1 MLIRNALAVMTG
13 LPGSQARAAGPD
25 LRINSKGRISDIGRL
40 SPEAGERVLDATGCV
55 VYPGWIN
62 THHHLA
68 QSVLKGVPG
77 GINLPLLAWLE
88 AVPYRYRYRFDAELL
103 GIAAEIGM
111 AELLLSGCTTTA
123 DHHYYYWPAMGYDPG
138 TILLDQAERFGMRF
152 VLCRGGVTVQRP
164 FETGNP
170 LAPKP
175 EPLDDIIADVERLAG
190 KYNEPGPEAMRR
202 IVMAPPTPTFSV
214 NPEDLKPLARAARS
228 LGLRLHSH
236 LSETADYVVFCREKH
251 NRKPVEFVA
260 EHEWLGNDVWFAH
273 MVHLSESEI
282 RTVAETGTGTA
293 HCPASNC
300 RLGSG
305 IAPVPE
311 LARAGAPVSIGV
323 DGAASNESA
332 DSISEVHSAWHV
344 HRAAKGAAAVSVED
358 VIHWGTRGGARV
370 LDIDNIGSIEVGRAA
385 DLAVYDLGEPRYAG
399 LHDPAIG
406 PVVSGGRPHL
416 RWLTVQGKI
425 VVERDTI
432 PGLDLPRL
440 LARAREAV
448 AKLTSSISAV

>member
-1 MLIRNALAVMTG
+1 MLIRNAQAIMTG
-13 LPGSQARAAGPD
+13 LSGDKARAAGPD
-25 LRINSKGRISDIGRL
+25 IRIDQHGRIAAIGSL
-40 SPEAGERVLDATGCV
+40 APQAGERVLDATDCV
-55 VYPGWIN
+55 VYPGWVN

-68 QSVLKGVPG
+68 QSVLKGVPA

-88 AVPYRYRYRFDAELL
+88 AVPYRFRHRFDAELL
-103 GIAAEIGM
+103 SIAAEVGL
-111 AELLLSGCTTTA
+111 AELMLSGCTTTA
-123 DHHYYYWPAMGYDPG
+123 DHHYVYWPGMDYDPAQ
-138 TILLDQAERFGMRF
+138 ILFDLAGRFGVRF
-152 VLCRGGVTVQRP
+152 VYCRGGVTVQRA
-164 FETGNP
+164 FEADNP
-170 LAPKP
+170 RAPKP
-175 EPLDDIIADVERLAG
+175 EPLDMIIADVERLAR
-190 KYNEPGPEAMRR
+190 KYNDPGPEAMRR

-214 NPEDLKPLARAARS
+214 RPEELKPLARAARA

-251 NRKPVEFVA
+251 DRKPVEFVA

-273 MVHLSESEI
+273 MVHITESEI

-305 IAPVPE
+305 IAPAPE
-311 LARAGAPVSIGV
+311 LAHAGAPVSIGV

-332 DSISEVHSAWHV
+332 DSISEAHICWQV
-344 HRAAKGAAAVSVED
+344 HRAAKGAAAVTAED

-370 LDIDNIGSIEVGRAA
+370 LGIDNIGSIEVGRAA
-385 DLAVYDLGEPRYAG
+385 DLAVYDLAEPRYAG

-406 PVVSGGRPHL
+406 PVVSGGRPKL
-416 RWLTVQGKI
+416 RWLTVQGRV

-432 PGLDLPRL
+432 SGLDLPRL
-440 LARAREAV
+440 MARAREAV
-448 AKLTSSISAV
+448 QKLAAT